1 VNNSL
6 HIRLTRN
13 LLLGTAALSLLL
25 ASCSS
30 PARSGRTGVK
40 PEKSRKPAPEF
51 ALKDAEGRAVRLSDY
66 RGKVVLL
73 NFWATWCGPCRLE
86 VPWFKDF
93 EQQYKDRG
101 FAVLGVAMD
110 DDGWEVVKPYIEQ
123 MRLNY
128 RVLLGDATV
137 SQAYGGVESLPTTF
151 VIDREGRV
159 AAVHI
164 GLIGKDAYQNDIV
177 ALLESSERVQ
187 NSGGGNAAVAVSMGA
202 R

>member
-1 VNNSL
+1 ML
-6 HIRLTRN
+6 
-13 LLLGTAALSLLL
+13 ALM
-25 ASCSS
+25 ACSS
-30 PARSGRTGVK
+30 SPQAAGAGVK
-40 PEKSRKPAPEF
+40 PEKNRKAAPEF
-51 ALKDAEGRAVRLSDY
+51 TLKDAAGRAVHLSDY

-73 NFWATWCGPCRLE
+73 NFWATWCGPCRIE
-86 VPWFKDF
+86 IPWFKDF

-110 DDGWEVVKPYIEQ
+110 DDGWEAVKPYIER

-128 RVLLGDATV
+128 RVLLGDAMV
-137 SQAYGGVESLPTTF
+137 SESYGGVDSLPTTF

-159 AAVHI
+159 ASVHI
-164 GLIGKDAYQNDIV
+164 GLVGKEAYQNDIV

-202 R
+202 K